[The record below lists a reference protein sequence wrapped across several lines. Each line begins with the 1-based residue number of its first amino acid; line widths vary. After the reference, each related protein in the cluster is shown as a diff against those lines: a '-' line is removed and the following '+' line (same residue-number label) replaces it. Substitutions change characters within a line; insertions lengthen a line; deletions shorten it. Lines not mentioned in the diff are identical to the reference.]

1 MDLLGDRFTI
11 ERELGCGGMGTV
23 YLAHDNH
30 LSRRVAVKVLP
41 EGLSATIG
49 AERFA
54 REIRVTARLVH
65 PGIVPLFDSGSM
77 NDRLYYV
84 MPFVDGPTL
93 KAHIAATGT
102 LSVDE
107 TLSLARD
114 VAEALSYAHAQG
126 VVHRDIK
133 PENIFCYGGRALLA
147 DFGIAKVSATGINS
161 SLVTNVGEIIG
172 TLTYI
177 SPEQGTGEEVDARS
191 DLYSLGCVLYEML
204 VGEPPYVGNSPMVV
218 LAKHITSPIPDAST
232 RNTAVPTGLAK
243 LLAELMAKN
252 RSDRPGSAAVLI
264 DRLRT
269 VSNPVPANAPV
280 RPASR
285 APAKPHKYTA
295 ESMAAVDEGMAYWLR
310 GMQGGPGARDKLELA
325 QICFNRARTLDANNS
340 LALVGLSDTVH
351 VMGYRGFRDY
361 DEASVEARS
370 LRYQALASDDGV
382 AEVHSSIGVSMMYWE
397 DDFEGAG
404 REFSRARELGPDV
417 SIVRR
422 FCGTWLKIAG
432 RIEAAVAELRI
443 AVELAPDIAA
453 QHNALG
459 DVLIAAGRFEE
470 AIPHL
475 RTALRL
481 SPQYSVALERLEIA
495 CHRGGRTEEALSARR
510 AWLGQR
516 KLPERVKM
524 LEENVAKLGWN
535 AARELDLR
543 SELALL
549 LDNATREN
557 PFGENGTSR
566 QLADQI
572 ITAYAELGEYRS
584 AMDWVERSYLAR
596 PGRLRRV
603 LTDFLFDRRGLA
615 IDPRYAP
622 LLRTAGLQDLLE
634 ESPQVVAGDQSAL
647 SLW

>member
-1 MDLLGDRFTI
+1 MDLLGDRFLI
-11 ERELGCGGMGTV
+11 ERELGRGGMGTV

-30 LSRRVAVKVLP
+30 LARRVAVKVLP

-65 PGIVPLFDSGSM
+65 PSIVPLFDSGSM

-84 MPFVDGPTL
+84 MPYVDGPTL
-93 KAHIAATGT
+93 KAHIAESGT

-114 VAEALSYAHAQG
+114 LAEALSYAHAQE

-147 DFGIAKVSATGINS
+147 DFGIAKVVTTELNS
-161 SLVTNVGEIIG
+161 SVVTSVGEIIG
-172 TLTYI
+172 TFTYM
-177 SPEQGTGEEVDARS
+177 SPEQGTGEAVDARS

-204 VGEPPYVGNSPMVV
+204 VGEPPYVGNSSVAV
-218 LAKHITSPIPDAST
+218 LAKHITAPVPDVSA
-232 RNTAVPTGLAK
+232 RNAKVPAALAT
-243 LLAELMAKN
+243 LLSEMMAKN
-252 RSDRPGSAAVLI
+252 SADRPPSAAVVI
-264 DRLRT
+264 NRLHAISSPAAAR
-269 VSNPVPANAPV
+269 VPASIDVAKAAPT
-280 RPASR
+280 PQ
-285 APAKPHKYTA
+285 KYSA
-295 ESMAAVDEGMAYWLR
+295 ESMAAVDEGRSYWLR
-310 GMQGGPGARDKLELA
+310 GMQGGPGSREKLELA
-325 QICFNRARTLDANNS
+325 QVCFNRARTLDPNNL
-340 LALVGLSDTVH
+340 LALVGLSDAVH

-361 DEASVEARS
+361 DEAVAEARS
-370 LRYQALASDDGV
+370 LRYQALAVNDDV
-382 AEVHSSIGVSMMYWE
+382 AEVHSSIGVTMMYWE
-397 DDFEGAG
+397 DDFEGAH
-404 REFSRARELGPDV
+404 RELARARELGPDV
-417 SIVRR
+417 STIRR
-422 FCGTWLKIAG
+422 FYGTWLKIAG
-432 RIEAAVAELRI
+432 QIEEAVVELRV
-443 AVELAPDIAA
+443 AVDLAPDVAA

-481 SPQYSVALERLEIA
+481 SPQYSAALERLEIA
-495 CHRGGRTEEALSARR
+495 CHRGGRAEEALSARR

-516 KLPERVKM
+516 KLSERVTM

-535 AARELDLR
+535 AARELDLHR
-543 SELALL
+543 ELALL
-549 LDNATREN
+549 LEQATREN
-557 PFGENGTSR
+557 AFGENGTSR

-572 ITAYAELGEYRS
+572 ITTYAELGEYRS
-584 AMDWVERSYLAR
+584 AMDWVERAYLAR

-622 LLRTAGLQDLLE
+622 LLRTAGLQDLLDE
-634 ESPQVVAGDQSAL
+634 NAQPS
-647 SLW
+647 

>member
-11 ERELGCGGMGTV
+11 ERELGRGGMGTV

-65 PGIVPLFDSGSM
+65 PSIVPLFDSGSL

-93 KAHIAATGT
+93 KAHITASGT

-114 VAEALSYAHAQG
+114 IAEALSYAHAQG

-133 PENIFCYGGRALLA
+133 PENVFCYGGRALLA
-147 DFGIAKVSATGINS
+147 DFGIAKVSTVEVSNS
-161 SLVTNVGEIIG
+161 TVTSAGEIIG

-177 SPEQGTGEEVDARS
+177 SPEQGTGEEIDARS

-204 VGEPPYVGNSPMVV
+204 VGEPPYVGNSPVAV
-218 LAKHITSPIPDAST
+218 LGKHITAPIPDAST
-232 RNTAVPTGLAK
+232 RNAAVPPGLAK
-243 LLAELMAKN
+243 LLSELMAKN
-252 RSDRPGSAAVLI
+252 PSDRPATAAVLI
-264 DRLRT
+264 NRLHAIN
-269 VSNPVPANAPV
+269 SPATA
-280 RPASR
+280 R
-285 APAKPHKYTA
+285 AGANEPAKPHKYTP
-295 ESMAAVDEGMAYWLR
+295 ESMAAADEGRSYFLR
-310 GMQGGPGARDKLELA
+310 GMQGGPGSREKLELA
-325 QICFNRARTLDANNS
+325 QICFNRARALDPKNF
-340 LALVGLSDTVH
+340 LAVVGMADTVH
-351 VMGYRGFRDY
+351 VMGYRGFRPY
-361 DEASVEARS
+361 EEAAAEARA
-370 LRYQALASDDGV
+370 LRYQALAGDDDV
-382 AEVHSSIGVSMMYWE
+382 ADVHSSIGVSMLYWE

-404 REFSRARELGPDV
+404 REFARARKLGPDV

-432 RIEAAVAELRI
+432 RTEAAVTELRI
-443 AVELAPDIAA
+443 AVELAPDAAA
-453 QHNALG
+453 QQNALG

-475 RTALRL
+475 QTALRL
-481 SPQYSVALERLEIA
+481 NPQYGVALERLEIA
-495 CHRGGRTEEALSARR
+495 CHRGGRTQEALSARR

-516 KLPERVKM
+516 KLPERVTM
-524 LEENVAKLGWN
+524 LEENFAKLGWSG
-535 AARELDLR
+535 ARELDLR

-572 ITAYAELGEYRS
+572 ITVYAELGEYRS

-615 IDPRYAP
+615 VDPRYAP

-634 ESPQVVAGDQSAL
+634 ETPSTVAGGESSL
-647 SLW
+647 SLR

>member
-1 MDLLGDRFTI
+1 MDLLGDRFSI
-11 ERELGCGGMGTV
+11 EREIGRGGMGTV

-49 AERFA
+49 AERFV

-65 PGIVPLFDSGSM
+65 PSIVPLFDSGSM

-93 KAHIAATGT
+93 KAHIAASGT
-102 LSVDE
+102 LSVNE
-107 TLSLARD
+107 TLSIARD

-147 DFGIAKVSATGINS
+147 DFGIAKISATEVNS
-161 SLVTNVGEIIG
+161 SLVTNVGEIVG

-177 SPEQGTGEEVDARS
+177 SPEQGTGEDVDARS

-204 VGEPPYVGNSPMVV
+204 VGEPPYVANSPMAV
-218 LAKHITSPIPDAST
+218 LAKHMTSPIPDAST
-232 RNTAVPTGLAK
+232 RNAAVPESLAH
-243 LLAELMAKN
+243 LLSELMAKSPN
-252 RSDRPGSAAVLI
+252 DRPKNAAALI
-264 DRLRT
+264 NRLHT
-269 VSNPVPANAPV
+269 INSP
-280 RPASR
+280 
-285 APAKPHKYTA
+285 APARTPVANDSARRKYTA

-310 GMQGGPGARDKLELA
+310 GIQGGPSSRDKLELA
-325 QICFNRARTLDANNS
+325 QICFNRARALDPNNS

-361 DEASVEARS
+361 GEAAAEARS
-370 LRYQALASDDGV
+370 LRYQALATDDTV
-382 AEVHSSIGVSMMYWE
+382 AEVHASIGVSMMYWE

-432 RIEAAVAELRI
+432 RTEEAVTELRI

-459 DVLIAAGRFEE
+459 DVLITAGRFEE

-475 RTALRL
+475 RAALRL
-481 SPQYSVALERLEIA
+481 SPQYSAALERLEIA

-516 KLPERVKM
+516 KLPERVRT
-524 LEENVAKLGWN
+524 LEENVARLGWN

-549 LDNATREN
+549 LDNATHEN

-572 ITAYAELGEYRS
+572 ITTYAELGEYRS
-584 AMDWVERSYLAR
+584 VMDWVERSYLAR

-603 LTDFLFDRRGLA
+603 LTDFLFDHRGLA
-615 IDPRYAP
+615 VDPRYAP
-622 LLRTAGLQDLLE
+622 LLRTAGLQDLLDDH
-634 ESPQVVAGDQSAL
+634 AHMRADGQSSS
-647 SLW
+647 SL